1 MVKGQFKQA
10 RESVSDREEEGFSA
24 MDTSPDEVTHT
35 PNGKAHENKFP
46 TLLFGS
52 HMSLYPTTMG
62 HNVGIHC
69 GLTSC
74 LVYKL

>member
-35 PNGKAHENKFP
+35 PNVRERKRKRKEEEDDEISECCLS
-46 TLLFGS
+46 LLWNF
-52 HMSLYPTTMG
+52 SLAWQTRVLF
-62 HNVGIHC
+62 H
-69 GLTSC
+69 
-74 LVYKL
+74 